1 MHHSNPNNQPPLCGA
16 ALRACLLTSSLLL
29 AAGNAMAQGAALEAI
44 DNNEA
49 KQREAAAQNRAN
61 QAASGQRDAAKHFS
75 SVAPGVV
82 KDSRTGLEWMRC
94 SVGQDWSEK
103 SKTCTGSVRTY
114 TWQGALDIANK
125 LNSVGGYAGRTNWR
139 VPTVRELQ
147 SLRYCS
153 NGFVSETIGLPDGAS
168 VPQYCADGSTR
179 PTIAKTVF
187 PNMDSDK
194 YYYWT
199 STPYAGD
206 SSSAWFVYF
215 SLGNISSYYVRV
227 NYGAVRLVR

>member
-16 ALRACLLTSSLLL
+16 ALRACLLTTSLLF

-49 KQREAAAQNRAN
+49 KQREAAAAVI
-61 QAASGQRDAAKHFS
+61 QRDAAKHFS

-139 VPTVRELQ
+139 VPTIRELQ

-153 NGFVSETIGLPDGAS
+153 NGFVSETIDLPDGAS
-168 VPQYCADGSTR
+168 VPKKCAEGYTQ

-194 YYYWT
+194 YGYWT
-199 STPYAGD
+199 STPYAGN
-206 SSSAWFVYF
+206 SSDAWYVFFYY
-215 SLGNISSYYVRV
+215 GNFY
-227 NYGAVRLVR
+227 NYGRSSNYAVRLVR